1 MDTNLEANT
10 EALEDGVQTFMSA
23 LDRIGWEGVLMLL
36 LRAAVLLVVCVVV
49 RRVLLT
55 ILDRCLDRGSIE
67 KSFHAF
73 IHSAVNILLWFVTI
87 VIVAQSFGINTTSLV
102 ALLSI
107 AGLAVS
113 LSVKD
118 SLANLAGG
126 LTILSSK
133 PFKVGDY
140 VEIGDAAGT
149 VLEIGMVH
157 TKLNTVDNCRL
168 VLPNSTVAA
177 AQVRNYSTEPL
188 RRVDLTVGAAYNAPV
203 EQVKAALLKIM
214 EEHEKVLPDPAPF
227 ARLSSYGDSA
237 IEYTLRA
244 WCLTED
250 YWEVYF
256 DLLEA
261 IKSAFDAQGIG
272 IPYPQVDVHLDKS
285 GEEG

>member
-1 MDTNLEANT
+1 MEQPDT
-10 EALEDGVQTFMSA
+10 EALEDSVETA
-23 LDRIGWEGVLMLL
+23 VRNLTIHGWEGALKILLTALVLL
-36 LRAAVLLVVCVVV
+36 LVCLVIK
-49 RRVLLT
+49 RIFLRL
-55 ILDRCLDRGSIE
+55 LDRGLDRGHIE

-73 IHSAVNILLWFVTI
+73 IRSAVNILLWFVTI
-87 VIVAQSFGINTTSLV
+87 LIVTQSLGVNATSLI

-113 LSVKD
+113 LSVQD
-118 SLANLAGG
+118 SLSNLAGG
-126 LTILSSK
+126 LTILSSQ

-168 VLPNSTVAA
+168 VLPNSTVAS

-188 RRVDLTVGAAYNAPV
+188 RRVDLTVGADYNAPA
-203 EQVKAALLKIM
+203 EQVKAALQGIM
-214 EEHEKVLPDPAPF
+214 AGHEKVLQDPAPF

-250 YWEVYF
+250 YWEVYY

-261 IKSAFDAQGIG
+261 IKAAFDAQGIG
-272 IPYPQVDVHLDKS
+272 IPYPQVDVHLDRN
-285 GEEG
+285 GEET

>member
-1 MDTNLEANT
+1 METPDT
-10 EALEDGVQTFMSA
+10 EALGESVETAVRNLTGH
-23 LDRIGWEGVLMLL
+23 GWEGALKLL
-36 LRAAVLLVVCVVV
+36 LTALVLLLVCLVAK
-49 RRVLLT
+49 RI
-55 ILDRCLDRGSIE
+55 ILRLLDRGLDRGHIE

-73 IHSAVNILLWFVTI
+73 IRSAMNILLWFITI
-87 VIVAQSFGINTTSLV
+87 LLVAQSLGVNATSLV

-118 SLANLAGG
+118 SLSNLAGG
-126 LTILSSK
+126 LTILSSQ

-140 VEIGDAAGT
+140 VEIGDTAGS

-157 TKLNTVDNCRL
+157 TKLNTTDNCRL
-168 VLPNSTVAA
+168 VLPNSTVAS
-177 AQVRNYSTEPL
+177 AQVRNYSTEPQ
-188 RRVDLTVGAAYNAPV
+188 RRVDLTVGADYSASV
-203 EQVKAALLKIM
+203 EQVKATLM
-214 EEHEKVLPDPAPF
+214 ELMEAHEKVLPDPAPF
-227 ARLSSYGDSA
+227 ARLSNYGDSA
-237 IEYTLRA
+237 IEYTIRA

-250 YWEVYF
+250 YWDVYY

-272 IPYPQVDVHLDKS
+272 IPYPQMDVHWNRS

>member
-1 MDTNLEANT
+1 METPDT
-10 EALEDGVQTFMSA
+10 EALGESVETAVRNLTGH
-23 LDRIGWEGVLMLL
+23 GWEGALKLL
-36 LRAAVLLVVCVVV
+36 LTALVLLLVCLVAK
-49 RRVLLT
+49 RI
-55 ILDRCLDRGSIE
+55 ILRLLDRGLDRGHIE

-73 IHSAVNILLWFVTI
+73 IRSAMNILLWFITI
-87 VIVAQSFGINTTSLV
+87 LLVAQSLGVNATSLV

-118 SLANLAGG
+118 SLSNLAGG
-126 LTILSSK
+126 LTILSSQ

-140 VEIGDAAGT
+140 VEIGDTAGT

-157 TKLNTVDNCRL
+157 TKLNTTDNCRL
-168 VLPNSTVAA
+168 VLPNSTVAS
-177 AQVRNYSTEPL
+177 AQVRNYSTEPQ
-188 RRVDLTVGAAYNAPV
+188 RRVDLIVGADYSASV
-203 EQVKAALLKIM
+203 EQVKATLM
-214 EEHEKVLPDPAPF
+214 ELMEAHEKVLPDPAPF
-227 ARLSSYGDSA
+227 ARLSNYGDSA
-237 IEYTLRA
+237 IEYTIRA

-250 YWEVYF
+250 YWDVYY

-272 IPYPQVDVHLDKS
+272 IPYPQMDVHWNRS

>member
-1 MDTNLEANT
+1 MEQPDT
-10 EALEDGVQTFMSA
+10 EALENSVETM
-23 LDRIGWEGVLMLL
+23 LDNLSRRGWEGALKLVLTALVLL
-36 LRAAVLLVVCVVV
+36 LICLIAKRILL
-49 RRVLLT
+49 RL
-55 ILDRCLDRGSIE
+55 LDRGLDRGRIE

-73 IHSAVNILLWFVTI
+73 IRSAVNILLWFITI
-87 VIVAQSFGINTTSLV
+87 LIVAESLGVNATSLI

-118 SLANLAGG
+118 SLSNLAGG
-126 LTILSSK
+126 LTILGTK

-168 VLPNSTVAA
+168 VLPNSAVST

-188 RRVDLTVGAAYNAPV
+188 RRVDLVIGAAYDAPV
-203 EQVKAALLKIM
+203 EQVKRTLLGIL
-214 EEHEKVLPDPAPF
+214 EQHEKVLADPAPF
-227 ARLSSYGDSA
+227 ARLSQYGDSA
-237 IEYTLRA
+237 IEYTLRG
-244 WCLTED
+244 WCATED

-261 IKSAFDAQGIG
+261 IKTAFDEQGIG
-272 IPYPQVDVHLDKS
+272 IPYPQMDVHLQKTL
-285 GEEG
+285 

>member
-1 MDTNLEANT
+1 MFDLNG
-10 EALEDGVQTFMSA
+10 ALERFVGKLA
-23 LDRIGWEGVLMLL
+23 LENILTAALTLLVCLVAVRLL
-36 LRAAVLLVVCVVV
+36 LKLARRLLSRTKLEERIRRYILTLLKLLLYTLTVVFTGVS
-49 RRVLLT
+49 L
-55 ILDRCLDRGSIE
+55 G
-67 KSFHAF
+67 
-73 IHSAVNILLWFVTI
+73 VNM
-87 VIVAQSFGINTTSLV
+87 TSLV

-118 SLANLAGG
+118 SLSNLAGG
-126 LTILSSK
+126 LTILSSQ

-140 VEIGDAAGT
+140 VEIGDIAGT

-157 TKLNTVDNCRL
+157 TKLNTTDNCRL

-177 AQVRNYSTEPL
+177 ALVRNYSTEPL
-188 RRVDLTVGAAYNAPV
+188 RRVDLTVGADYNAPV
-203 EQVKAALLKIM
+203 EQVKATLLGIM
-214 EEHEKVLPDPAPF
+214 EAHEKVLPDPAPF
-227 ARLSSYGDSA
+227 ARLSNYGDSA

-250 YWEVYF
+250 YWEIYY

-272 IPYPQVDVHLDKS
+272 IPFPQMDVHLDKS
-285 GEEG
+285 EA

>member
-1 MDTNLEANT
+1 METTDTESLEESVETAVRNLT
-10 EALEDGVQTFMSA
+10 VY
-23 LDRIGWEGVLMLL
+23 GWEGAVKLILTALALL
-36 LRAAVLLVVCVVV
+36 LACLVVK
-49 RRVLLT
+49 RI
-55 ILDRCLDRGSIE
+55 ILRLLDRGLDRGHIE

-73 IHSAVNILLWFVTI
+73 IRSAANILLWFLTI
-87 VIVAQSFGINTTSLV
+87 LIVAQSLGVNATSLV

-118 SLANLAGG
+118 NLSNLAGG
-126 LTILSSK
+126 LTILSSQ

-140 VEIGDAAGT
+140 VEIGDIAGT

-157 TKLNTVDNCRL
+157 TKLNTTDNCRL

-177 AQVRNYSTEPL
+177 ALVRNYSTEPL
-188 RRVDLTVGAAYNAPV
+188 RRVDLTVGADYNAPV
-203 EQVKAALLKIM
+203 EQVKATLLGIM
-214 EEHEKVLPDPAPF
+214 EAHEKVLPDPAPF
-227 ARLSSYGDSA
+227 ARLSNYGDSA

-250 YWEVYF
+250 YWEIYY

-272 IPYPQVDVHLDKS
+272 IPFPQMDVHLDKS
-285 GEEG
+285 EA